1 MRFRPA
7 KKDADVP
14 PPREW
19 SFRTRLDCDYRHVE
33 SQYKNNQNRCER
45 EQYYSFSSNTY
56 NNNSTAC
63 QSGGGGTSEA
73 KSVSG
78 NFFNCPGG
86 TN

>member
-7 KKDADVP
+7 KKDAP
-14 PPREW
+14 PPRER
-19 SFRTRLDCDYRHVE
+19 SFSTRPDCDYRHVE
-33 SQYKNNQNRCER
+33 SQCKNRGER
-45 EQYYSFSSNTY
+45 EQYYSFSSDTY
-56 NNNSTAC
+56 NNNTSC
-63 QSGGGGTSEA
+63 QSGGGASEA